1 MSNRP
6 GRTALVAALADWQRH
21 LAALLIVAAAFGM
34 ASNLGS
40 SRAYYTAWLVT
51 FAVWMG
57 WFVLTAIE
65 WLRRAD
71 F

>member
-6 GRTALVAALADWQRH
+6 GRDALVAALADWRRH
-21 LAALLIVAAAFGM
+21 VGALSLVALAV
-34 ASNLGS
+34 GS
-40 SRAYYTAWLVT
+40 ARVLDSSGAYYVAVLVT
-51 FAVWMG
+51 FTVWMG
-57 WFVLTAIE
+57 WFVLTGVE